1 MKTKL
6 AHLGWDISFQKQE
19 LGLCIIYLFS
29 KLNSGEFRQHQIL
42 RLCLVPRK
50 YQGKK
55 KKYKGK

>member
-29 KLNSGEFRQHQIL
+29 KLNSGEIRQHQIL
-42 RLCLVPRK
+42 MLLNFFPQKIDLDRPTT
-50 YQGKK
+50 
-55 KKYKGK
+55 